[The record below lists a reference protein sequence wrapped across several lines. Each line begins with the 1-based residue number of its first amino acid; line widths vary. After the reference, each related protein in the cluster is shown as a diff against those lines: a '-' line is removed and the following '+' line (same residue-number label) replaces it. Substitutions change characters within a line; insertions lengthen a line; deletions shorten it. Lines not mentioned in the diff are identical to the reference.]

1 MTFSMGTNKPCR
13 LLLLVFGPTTID
25 IAVQSMCSLSLA
37 KSYFRFLTWFG
48 GSKGPGH
55 YNVCVFLDTFV
66 NPCVG
71 QAGDFCVTV
80 NTVGTTI
87 VRTAT
92 AVGTATA
99 VRTSIAVG
107 ITNEAI
113 GIWSDCLEISIGNF
127 FSFDKLFY

>member
-1 MTFSMGTNKPCR
+1 
-13 LLLLVFGPTTID
+13 
-25 IAVQSMCSLSLA
+25 MCSLSLA

-48 GSKGPGH
+48 GSKGPGY

-92 AVGTATA
+92 AVGTST
-99 VRTSIAVG
+99 AVG

-113 GIWSDCLEISIGNF
+113 GIWSDYLVISIGNF

>member
-25 IAVQSMCSLSLA
+25 IAVQSMRSLSLA

-48 GSKGPGH
+48 GSKGPGY
-55 YNVCVFLDTFV
+55 YNVCVFLDTFA

-87 VRTAT
+87 VRTTT
-92 AVGTATA
+92 AVGTSIA
-99 VRTSIAVG
+99 VRTATSVG
-107 ITNEAI
+107 ITNEAT
-113 GIWSDCLEISIGNF
+113 GF
-127 FSFDKLFY
+127 